1 MMVVDASAVLAILL
15 DEDEADS
22 FGIVVA
28 EAADALISPVN
39 LWEVMVRARSA
50 RGATGAEA
58 AERLVAALGVRVA
71 PTDEDQ
77 TRLAIEAAFRYGR
90 GAPAALNLGDC
101 FAYALAKSRACALLF
116 KGEDFKHTDIDPVT
130 P

>member
-50 RGATGAEA
+50 RGVAGAEA

-71 PTDEDQ
+71 PTD
-77 TRLAIEAAFRYGR
+77 
-90 GAPAALNLGDC
+90 
-101 FAYALAKSRACALLF
+101 
-116 KGEDFKHTDIDPVT
+116 
-130 P
+130 